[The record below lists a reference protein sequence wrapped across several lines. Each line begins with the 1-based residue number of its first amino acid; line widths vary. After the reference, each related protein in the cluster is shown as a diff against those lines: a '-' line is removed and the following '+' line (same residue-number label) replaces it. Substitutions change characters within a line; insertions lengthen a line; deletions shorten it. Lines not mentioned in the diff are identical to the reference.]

1 MKERPYCT
9 VPMGYGFDPHMTG
22 RPDREGAARLKRAI
36 HVGNRKKGDYKKVR
50 MVLAAGKQQEAARFG
65 SISLS
70 HSARATLLAAPWWEE
85 NSIDMNPLGFD
96 TPTELIAAK
105 QVIRAMNGIPHAVTS
120 WWHAP
125 RTYLTGLAIFGW
137 RFKVSMS
144 HTALRGA
151 ELRRE
156 IAMEAVKL
164 VPSFFHA
171 LWTRFAFRPEPLA
184 KLASI

>member
-1 MKERPYCT
+1 MERSCCMI
-9 VPMGYGFDPHMTG
+9 PMGYGFDPNMTG
-22 RPDREGAARLKRAI
+22 RPDREGTLRLKRAI
-36 HVGNRKKGDYKKVR
+36 LVGNRKKGNYKNVH
-50 MVLAAGKQQEAARFG
+50 MVLAAGKEERAARYG

-70 HSARATLLAAPWWEE
+70 HSARALLLAAPWWEK
-85 NSIDMNPLGFD
+85 NSIDMNPLGFN
-96 TPTELIAAK
+96 TPSELIAAK
-105 QVIRAMNGIPHAVTS
+105 QVIRTMNGIPHAVTS

-144 HTALRGA
+144 RTALRGP

-156 IAMEAVKL
+156 IVMEAVKL

-171 LWTRFAFRPEPLA
+171 LWTRFTFRPEPLA
-184 KLASI
+184 RLASI